1 MHNLTGGKEEKLIKQ
16 MGFWPKK
23 RCWDEIERKKE
34 ALVLG
39 LERKKRGT
47 RQVGIKENFLSY
59 KGAASITR
67 GLLTFCNI
75 TALERIWV
83 AHGNRREEAY
93 GNSTVVAIEKEI
105 EEKNQRPRNSISLI
119 YLLCCLFFD
128 YV

>member
-59 KGAASITR
+59 KRAASITR
-67 GLLTFCNI
+67 GLWRFVTSRL
-75 TALERIWV
+75 W
-83 AHGNRREEAY
+83 REFELH
-93 GNSTVVAIEKEI
+93 TVTEGKKHMET
-105 EEKNQRPRNSISLI
+105 QQ
-119 YLLCCLFFD
+119 
-128 YV
+128 